1 MGVGPDGACGGSS
14 GGGDSWA
21 HSTAAATR
29 ASASETGARTLIMAA
44 GWYHAAVSRR
54 RYHDEKPMPVRV
66 YDVVTRRHTQ
76 SVCVRGRGARPRAA
90 KIAHS
95 LVVHATALAP
105 TEGEKKG
112 VEVTVVWIRS
122 NRRAHPTLT

>member
-44 GWYHAAVSRR
+44 GWYDAAESRPRDRDGRR
-54 RYHDEKPMPVRV
+54 RFIEGGATSC
-66 YDVVTRRHTQ
+66 TRTPSH
-76 SVCVRGRGARPRAA
+76 AR
-90 KIAHS
+90 
-95 LVVHATALAP
+95 
-105 TEGEKKG
+105 
-112 VEVTVVWIRS
+112 
-122 NRRAHPTLT
+122 